1 MGRGQLISLG
11 KLVLLFVVAVAL
23 QVLIVSRI
31 GILGVTADL
40 FLILTVVIA
49 IGRGSMEGALFGFFA
64 GLFAGVAFF
73 QPLGI
78 HSFIYVLVGY
88 FVGMFVGRLG
98 TVTPWAVFLLAGISS
113 FASQFVFGLFQYTM
127 GPRGSFFTMVATQMI
142 PQMVLDAL
150 VTVPVFMLLVR
161 LRIIPA
167 PVAQLGPARSAS
179 E

>member
-1 MGRGQLISLG
+1 M
-11 KLVLLFVVAVAL
+11 
-23 QVLIVSRI
+23 
-31 GILGVTADL
+31 
-40 FLILTVVIA
+40 
-49 IGRGSMEGALFGFFA
+49 
-64 GLFAGVAFF
+64 
-73 QPLGI
+73 
-78 HSFIYVLVGY
+78 LVGY

-127 GPRGSFFTMVATQMI
+127 GPRGAFFTMVATQMI

-167 PVAQLGPARSAS
+167 PVAQLGPARSAP